1 MSEVPPSP
9 TVWMRQRR
17 ERSTLTV
24 ERIVAESISL
34 MDAEGIDAL
43 TMRALGAR
51 LQAGATSM
59 YRHVASREELLE
71 LAVDQVYAEVQ
82 VPHCDCPESWRGS
95 VGTYAQSMRSMVAR
109 HGWVAAALPS
119 VGLHYLGPNMLRLR
133 ESLFEAFG
141 AAGFPGDEI
150 DTAIACLLS
159 YVVGVSIAEAAWLAK
174 VARSGKTEQEWLTE
188 FRPLLQPALADYPRL
203 ATLPVVRGETDVRA
217 ARDAKFR
224 YGLDRML
231 DGLESRL
238 IDSEG

>member
-1 MSEVPPSP
+1 MSEVQSNA
-9 TVWMRQRR
+9 TVWVRQRR

-24 ERIVAESISL
+24 ERIVAEAISL

-71 LAVDQVYAEVQ
+71 LAVDEVYAEVE
-82 VPHCDCPESWRGS
+82 VPHCDCPQDWRAS
-95 VGTYAQSMRSMVAR
+95 VSACAQSIRSMAAR
-109 HGWVAAALPS
+109 HGWLPAALPC
-119 VGLHYLGPNMLRLR
+119 VGLHYLGPNMLRLK
-133 ESLFEAFG
+133 ESLFGVFG

-150 DTAIACLLS
+150 DTAIACVLS
-159 YVVGVSIAEAAWLAK
+159 YVMGVGIAEAAWLAK

-188 FRPLLQPALADYPRL
+188 FRPMLEPMLATYPRL
-203 ATLPVVRGETDVRA
+203 AKSPVVRGETEVRA